1 MSGTLMSKEKMKH
14 TIQNRLLAV
23 SIASILAL
31 GLTTIAVPA
40 AFATD
45 NNHDNHDNGD
55 DDNNGHDSKREF
67 LKEVKNCFE
76 EDNNNHDKTFSDD
89 IKDCIQDQID
99 DFFNNHDNHD
109 NHDNGDDNHNDRHDN
124 GDDKHDD

>member
-1 MSGTLMSKEKMKH
+1 MKH

-23 SIASILAL
+23 GTASILAL

-45 NNHDNHDNGD
+45 NNHDNHDN
-55 DDNNGHDSKREF
+55 
-67 LKEVKNCFE
+67 
-76 EDNNNHDKTFSDD
+76 
-89 IKDCIQDQID
+89 
-99 DFFNNHDNHD
+99 
-109 NHDNGDDNHNDRHDN
+109 HDN

>member
-1 MSGTLMSKEKMKH
+1 MVNQSINPVLFMSCILMSKEKMKH

-23 SIASILAL
+23 GIVSILAL

-67 LKEVKNCFE
+67 LKEVKNCY
-76 EDNNNHDKTFSDD
+76 EDNNNHDKKFSDD
-89 IKDCIQDQID
+89 VKDCIEDVMD
-99 DFFNNHDNHD
+99 DFFNNRDNHD
-109 NHDNGDDNHNDRHDN
+109 NHDNGDD
-124 GDDKHDD
+124 KHDD

>member
-1 MSGTLMSKEKMKH
+1 MVNQSINPVLFMSRTLMSEEKMKH

-23 SIASILAL
+23 GMASILAL

-45 NNHDNHDNGD
+45 NNHDNHDN
-55 DDNNGHDSKREF
+55 
-67 LKEVKNCFE
+67 
-76 EDNNNHDKTFSDD
+76 
-89 IKDCIQDQID
+89 
-99 DFFNNHDNHD
+99 
-109 NHDNGDDNHNDRHDN
+109 HDN

>member
-1 MSGTLMSKEKMKH
+1 MVNQSINPVLFMSCILMSKEKMKY

-23 SIASILAL
+23 GIVSILAL

-55 DDNNGHDSKREF
+55 D
-67 LKEVKNCFE
+67 
-76 EDNNNHDKTFSDD
+76 
-89 IKDCIQDQID
+89 
-99 DFFNNHDNHD
+99 
-109 NHDNGDDNHNDRHDN
+109 
-124 GDDKHDD
+124 KHDD